1 MFGPS
6 ILDAVINAD
15 TREDLNLR
23 QSEAEFGNM
32 VGVSLDDSATRQS
45 DSPIYDELMNENSAI
60 SRTLINFEYT
70 IVNLSRNEFEILF
83 GFVEQAL
90 YNKWYTGRG
99 LKSKIT
105 HKDGFFL
112 AIFAMKANWTWT
124 ELANR
129 FRISVVTIQRIINN
143 AIEISAPIL
152 YDKFV
157 KLPTMAQNVETNRL
171 IFFNSVFSKIILTR
185 FTQLM
190 SNFSRHTGLP
200 EILRSKK
207 CSFLLSINFMD
218 SRSKS
223 VCLPGA

>member
-6 ILDAVINAD
+6 ILEAVISAD

-23 QSEAEFGNM
+23 ESEAQFGNM
-32 VGVSLDDSATRQS
+32 VGVSLDDSAARQS

-60 SRTLINFEYT
+60 SRTLINFEYK
-70 IVNLSRNEFEILF
+70 IVNISRNEFEILF
-83 GFVEQAL
+83 GFVEQSL

-99 LKSKIT
+99 LKPKTT

-124 ELANR
+124 ELSNR
-129 FRISVVTIQRIINN
+129 FRMTVVTIQRVINN

-152 YDKFV
+152 NDKFV
-157 KLPTMAQNVETNRL
+157 KLTTMAENVDSNRL
-171 IFFNSVFSKIILTR
+171 NFFNLVFSKIILTR

-190 SNFSRHTGLP
+190 LNFSRHTDLQ

-207 CSFLLSINFMD
+207 CFSPLSINCMA
-218 SRSKS
+218 SKS
-223 VCLPGA
+223 K